1 MKRHKK
7 DYIIEG
13 MVRVWAHVGGALW
26 ARVGGAYLDTYP
38 VLIPTSTHGEKRRGN
53 IAGSKRPLPTSK
65 IWHDQIAAPSHD
77 NSLSLQTGLAIACAE
92 TLNSSG

>member
-26 ARVGGAYLDTYP
+26 ARVGGALGAYVGGAVWTRVGGALWARVGGALGTCC
-38 VLIPTSTHGEKRRGN
+38 RG
-53 IAGSKRPLPTSK
+53 I
-65 IWHDQIAAPSHD
+65 PSHLPSPD
-77 NSLSLQTGLAIACAE
+77 SDFNSQRKEAW
-92 TLNSSG
+92 